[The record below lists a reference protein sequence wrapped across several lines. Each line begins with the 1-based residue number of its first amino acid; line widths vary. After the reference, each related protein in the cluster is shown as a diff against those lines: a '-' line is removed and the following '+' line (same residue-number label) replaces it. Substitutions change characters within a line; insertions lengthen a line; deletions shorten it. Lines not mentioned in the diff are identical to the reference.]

1 MNTHDHMIDNF
12 NKSEL
17 FKDLSADQINE
28 IICIGSAQP
37 LKPKAILFY
46 QGDPAKNYFWVKQGT
61 LKLSQVTEDGKE
73 ITLRYISPGD
83 MTAALAVMKQKEY
96 PVTAQAM
103 EPSTVV
109 AWNRSQILKIMEKF
123 PRVAINTLTIVLERL
138 DDMQIR
144 YMELCTQQVEQRI
157 ARTLMRFVRTS
168 GKKDA
173 NGICIDIPLSRKDIA
188 EYIGTTLFTVS
199 RVLSLWEKKGWL
211 KTRKGQIIILE
222 PHKIVEFSEEM

>member
-17 FKDLSADQINE
+17 FKNLPADQINE
-28 IICIGSAQP
+28 IICIGSTQP

-123 PRVAINTLTIVLERL
+123 PRVTINALTIVLERL

-144 YMELCTQQVEQRI
+144 YI
-157 ARTLMRFVRTS
+157 
-168 GKKDA
+168 
-173 NGICIDIPLSRKDIA
+173 
-188 EYIGTTLFTVS
+188 
-199 RVLSLWEKKGWL
+199 L
-211 KTRKGQIIILE
+211 KVG
-222 PHKIVEFSEEM
+222 